1 MSMTKVLF
9 YTEAWGIG
17 GIESFVMNTVET
29 LNRDEFSF
37 DIFSTHDW
45 SDVHDERISQLHG
58 HRYVVFKGDKPG
70 FIKRLLDSGKAWDT
84 LLCQRRYDVVHINA
98 MNGLGFVY
106 SAIAKRHKVP
116 VRIVHS
122 HNSRFGSGS
131 KTVKT
136 IAHVI
141 GKTAFGGSATSRL
154 ACSQDAG
161 TYLFGR
167 KKFATI
173 HNGIDT
179 EKYVFDEG
187 KRIEMRQRFGL
198 SQDALVF
205 GAVGRLSE
213 AKNPLFQVDVLCDLC
228 SKNIPAYL
236 LLVGNGPLNEKIR
249 VYAEEKGVTDRLIMP
264 GAATT
269 ESAMQV
275 QDYLSMLDVF
285 SMPSAFEGFPIA
297 AIEAY
302 ANGLDL
308 ALSEAVPVIG
318 DTEDAEMH
326 LPIDD
331 ASQWADAIQQIQV
344 QMKAKNRLGNRP
356 EKARKARS
364 LGYDRKQVTRTLE
377 ELYQG

>member
-1 MSMTKVLF
+1 MTKVLF

-45 SDVHDERISQLHG
+45 SDAHDERISQLHG

-70 FIKRLLDSGKAWDT
+70 FIKRLLASGKAWDK
-84 LLCQRRYDVVHINA
+84 LLSQRRYDVVHINA

-106 SAIAKRHKVP
+106 SAIAKRHKIP

-131 KTVKT
+131 KTVKA
-136 IAHVI
+136 IAHII
-141 GKTAFGGSATSRL
+141 GKTVFGGSATSRL

-167 KKFATI
+167 KKFTTV

-179 EKYVFDEG
+179 EKYLFDED
-187 KRIEMRQRFGL
+187 KRVEMRQRFGV

-213 AKNPLFQVDVLCDLC
+213 AKNPLFQVDVLSNLC
-228 SKNIPAYL
+228 RKKMPAYL
-236 LLVGNGPLNEKIR
+236 LLVGDGPLNEKIKA
-249 VYAEEKGVTDRLIMP
+249 YAKGKGVANWLIMP
-264 GAATT
+264 GAATPD
-269 ESAMQV
+269 SAMQV

-302 ANGLDL
+302 TNGLGL
-308 ALSEAVPVIG
+308 VLSDAVPRIG
-318 DTEDAEMH
+318 EPGDMEMH
-326 LPIDD
+326 LPIDS
-331 ASQWADAIQQIQV
+331 ASQWVNAIQQIQAQAYANRWLAIRIGGV
-344 QMKAKNRLGNRP
+344 QKAIKLEYNR
-356 EKARKARS
+356 EQTTK
-364 LGYDRKQVTRTLE
+364 TLE
-377 ELYQG
+377 KLYRC